1 MRPKSGGR
9 AAPIGLSAVP
19 TLCVLLAVAAGP
31 VQAQDAAKQAVK
43 PIEAAASADVIE
55 PASVEALKNM
65 ATYLAGL
72 GAFELSST
80 FETELVLDNNQKV
93 GIGGTTSYEVKRPDG
108 LRVKLVGDLGAREF
122 IYDGKLLTVVSPTD
136 EVYGQ
141 VDVAPTIKQMLE
153 QVAYHLDI
161 EVPLADLFDYGTEDS
176 VVDKITESFLVSAAT
191 IDGKPTKHWAFRTEG
206 KDFEVWIADG
216 DAPVPLKI
224 VIDDDTQPT
233 RPRFEANL
241 AWTTDAAP
249 TAADFAFSAPAGYQQ
264 VDFLAATSEVE
275 QSK

>member
-1 MRPKSGGR
+1 MRTKFV
-9 AAPIGLSAVP
+9 GLSAMP
-19 TLCVLLAVAAGP
+19 ALCGLFAIAPGP
-31 VQAQDAAKQAVK
+31 ILAQDAAKQPVA
-43 PIEAAASADVIE
+43 PIQSAASADVIE
-55 PASVEALKNM
+55 PASVEALERM

-72 GAFELSST
+72 GAFELNSS

-93 GIGGTTSYEVKRPDG
+93 GIGGTTSYEVRRPDG
-108 LRVKLVGDLGAREF
+108 LKVQLVGDLGSREF

-176 VVDKITESFLVSAAT
+176 VVDKITEGFLVSAAT
-191 IDGKPTKHWAFRTEG
+191 IDGKPSKHWAFRTEG

-216 DAPVPLKI
+216 DAPLPLKI
-224 VIDDDTQPT
+224 VIDDDTQPA

-249 TAADFAFSAPAGYQQ
+249 DAADFAFTAPAGYQQ
-264 VDFLAATSEVE
+264 IDFLAATSEVE
-275 QSK
+275 KTK